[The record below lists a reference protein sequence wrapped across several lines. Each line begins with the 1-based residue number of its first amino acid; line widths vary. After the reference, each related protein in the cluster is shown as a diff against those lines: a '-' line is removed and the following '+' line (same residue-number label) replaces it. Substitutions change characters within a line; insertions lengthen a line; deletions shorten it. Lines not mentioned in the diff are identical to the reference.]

1 MVSANSNTQKPL
13 CPVCHQADKVQTLQA
28 AFNTGLER
36 FAQPKMPEKTV
47 SMLKYMF
54 TGIVVVGICAFLII
68 VFVGSE
74 TGTFND
80 VYSIPT
86 LILVVVI
93 LIAIIT
99 VLVLSYIAFTK
110 VSQGD
115 REAEKYYAALDRA
128 MEHWNRLRYCGR
140 DNVVFDPQTN
150 KTVSEEALTSMMSV
164 EGKGEDQ
171 HISQQST
178 SLAGH

>member
-28 AFNTGLER
+28 AYDTGLER

-47 SMLKYMF
+47 SMVKYMF
-54 TGIVVVGICAFLII
+54 TSIVVVGICAFLII
-68 VFVGSE
+68 VLVGSE
-74 TGTFND
+74 TGTFSD
-80 VYSIPT
+80 AFSIPE

-93 LIAIIT
+93 FLAIVS
-99 VLVLSYIAFTK
+99 VLVTSYIAFTK

-115 REAEKYYAALDRA
+115 KESERYYAALDRA
-128 MEHWNRLRYCGR
+128 MENWNRLRYCGR
-140 DNVVFDPQTN
+140 DDVVFDPQTN
-150 KTVSEEALTSMMSV
+150 KTVSEEALTAMMAV
-164 EGKGEDQ
+164 EAKAVDQ
-171 HISQQST
+171 QISQQST

>member
-54 TGIVVVGICAFLII
+54 SGIVVVAISAFLII
-68 VFVGSE
+68 VLIGSE

-80 VYSIPT
+80 VYSIPE

-99 VLVLSYIAFTK
+99 VLVLSYIAFNK
-110 VSQGD
+110 VLRGD
-115 REAEKYYAALDRA
+115 QESEKYYAALDRA
-128 MEHWNRLRYCGR
+128 MENWNHLRYCGR
-140 DNVVFDPQTN
+140 DDVIFDPETN

-164 EGKGEDQ
+164 EAKEDQ

-178 SLAGH
+178 SPARH

>member
-28 AFNTGLER
+28 AYNTGLER

-47 SMLKYMF
+47 SMVKYMF
-54 TGIVVVGICAFLII
+54 TSIVVVGICAFLII
-68 VFVGSE
+68 VLIGSE

-80 VYSIPT
+80 VYSIPE

-93 LIAIIT
+93 LLAIVS
-99 VLVLSYIAFTK
+99 VLVTSYIAFTK

-115 REAEKYYAALDRA
+115 KEAEKYYAALDRA
-128 MEHWNRLRYCGR
+128 MENWNRLRYCGR
-140 DNVVFDPQTN
+140 DSVVFDPETN
-150 KTVSEEALTSMMSV
+150 QTVSEEALTSMMSV
-164 EGKGEDQ
+164 EAKEDQ
-171 HISQQST
+171 QISQQST
-178 SLAGH
+178 SLAHH